1 MVRAFIALEL
11 SQEIKDNL
19 SSAQSTI
26 RDCNAHLTFVNPEN
40 MHITLK
46 FLGDVHQEHLKKVMD
61 VLRSVPFSP
70 FLIQAQTVTVNN
82 QKRPHTVWCD
92 IDDGGMGE
100 RLFCLIENALA
111 PLGFDQETR
120 RFTPHATLARVK
132 SMDPSLF
139 SAISSLKEKSW
150 GSCIISGIKLKKS
163 TLLPK
168 GPVYEDLLEVKW

>member
-1 MVRAFIALEL
+1 MVRAFVALEL

-19 SSAQSTI
+19 SAAQNTVRS
-26 RDCNAHLTFVNPEN
+26 CNARLTFVNPEN

-46 FLGDVHQEHLKKVMD
+46 FLGDVQQEKLKKVMD
-61 VLRSVPFSP
+61 AIRSVTFSP
-70 FLIQAQTVTVNN
+70 FPIQARTVTVNN
-82 QKRPHTVWCD
+82 PKRPHTVWCD

-100 RLFCLIENALA
+100 RLFILIENALA
-111 PLGFDQETR
+111 PLGFDRENR

-139 SAISSLKEKSW
+139 LAINNLKEKSW
-150 GSCIISGIKLKKS
+150 GNCIISGIKLKKS